1 MYLTIEANDFVIECN
16 MRKRKRLKIAGI
28 APKASLRPDYL
39 IEYSE
44 GRAVL
49 DAKYRRVIEL
59 EDIERLATY
68 IIEFAK
74 PVKGK
79 LYGAIITL
87 LDTRVRK
94 LRGSRDRSLGTEI
107 EVEVL
112 RVDPR
117 QGDQEVMNTLSKAIS
132 LLI

>member
-1 MYLTIEANDFVIECN
+1 MYMTIEANDFVIECN
-16 MRKRKRLKIAGI
+16 MLKRKRLKIVGI
-28 APKASLRPDYL
+28 VPKASLRPDYL
-39 IEYSE
+39 IECSE

-68 IIEFAK
+68 VIEFAK
-74 PVKGK
+74 SVKGK
-79 LYGAIITL
+79 LYGALIIL

-94 LRGSRDRSLGTEI
+94 QRGSRDRSLGTEI

>member
-44 GRAVL
+44 ERVVL
-49 DAKYRRVIEL
+49 GAKYRRVIEL

-68 IIEFAK
+68 IIELAK

-94 LRGSRDRSLGTEI
+94 QRGSRDRGLGTEI

-117 QGDQEVMNTLSKAIS
+117 QGDKEVMNTLSKAIS

>member
-1 MYLTIEANDFVIECN
+1 MTMEADDFIIEYNRPE
-16 MRKRKRLKIAGI
+16 RKRLKIAGI

-44 GRAVL
+44 GGAVL

-68 IIEFAK
+68 VIEFAK

-94 LRGSRDRSLGTEI
+94 LRGARDRSLGTEI

-117 QGDQEVMNTLSKAIS
+117 QGDQEVMNTLSKSIS

>member
-1 MYLTIEANDFVIECN
+1 MYLTIEANNFVIECN

-49 DAKYRRVIEL
+49 GAKYRRVIEL

-68 IIEFAK
+68 IIELAK